1 MPSFRCIGPDSQ
13 DRRVPFAAG
22 ETLLRALTRARIQGV
37 HADCGGGGA
46 CATCHVYLD
55 PQWTHLSSSDDR
67 ERDMLSFCLDPRPT
81 SRLACRVRL
90 TDDCDGGLVQVAA
103 RQR

>member
-1 MPSFRCIGPDSQ
+1 MPSFRCSQ
-13 DRRVPFAAG
+13 PNSQIQTVPFAAG
-22 ETLLRALTRARIQGV
+22 ETLLRALIRARIHGIL
-37 HADCGGGGA
+37 AECGGGGA

-55 PQWTHLSSSDDR
+55 PSWTQVSPPDDR

-90 TDDCDGGLVQVAA
+90 TEECGDGLVQIAS